1 MEQIT
6 ILARVFGSLFYF
18 PLTHTNNLELVNA
31 MGDSDEE
38 SLFSG
43 LAQRMAVDGDIAL
56 ATDFQLLFEG
66 MDVMPAP
73 PWGSV
78 YLDREQVIFG
88 DSLLRYREFLAQ
100 QQMALDTGMRE
111 PEDQF
116 GLMLLAL
123 VNLIEQQPDYAAARE
138 LLEQHLLPW
147 AYRYLELVE
156 KNAKTQTYRYLAVAM
171 QQWLHYV
178 QQELV
183 LTPADMKVYF

>member
-31 MGDSDEE
+31 MADSDEE

-56 ATDFQLLFEG
+56 ATDFQLVFEG

-78 YLDREQVIFG
+78 YLDREQVI
-88 DSLLRYREFLAQ
+88 
-100 QQMALDTGMRE
+100 
-111 PEDQF
+111 
-116 GLMLLAL
+116 
-123 VNLIEQQPDYAAARE
+123 
-138 LLEQHLLPW
+138 
-147 AYRYLELVE
+147 
-156 KNAKTQTYRYLAVAM
+156 
-171 QQWLHYV
+171 
-178 QQELV
+178 
-183 LTPADMKVYF
+183 

>member
-6 ILARVFGSLFYF
+6 ILARVFGSLFYY
-18 PLTHTNNLELVNA
+18 PLTHTNNLELVKA
-31 MGDSDEE
+31 MDNSYEE

-43 LAQRMAVDGDIAL
+43 LAQRMALDGEIAL
-56 ATDFQLLFEG
+56 ATDFQQLFEG

-123 VNLIEQQPDYAAARE
+123 ANLIEQQQHEAAKA

-156 KNAKTQTYRYLAVAM
+156 KSAKTKTYQYLAIAM
-171 QQWLHYV
+171 QQWLRYL